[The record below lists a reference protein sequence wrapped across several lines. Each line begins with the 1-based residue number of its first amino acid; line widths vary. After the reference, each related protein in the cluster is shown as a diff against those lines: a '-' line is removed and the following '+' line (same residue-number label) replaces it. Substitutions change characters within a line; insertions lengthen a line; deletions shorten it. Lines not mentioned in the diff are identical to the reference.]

1 MKRYARAFPVA
12 ELGDGRSRTSAS
24 ANVQLPRPEMQR
36 CNDQVTCYDDG
47 VDTSSFRPLAILGG
61 AFGVGLRR
69 NVISLYKFA
78 CCNFRTSPD

>member
-1 MKRYARAFPVA
+1 
-12 ELGDGRSRTSAS
+12 
-24 ANVQLPRPEMQR
+24 MQR